1 MINQITLIS
10 CIWQRNI
17 TILLHS
23 KGKIFSTIGL
33 ALRIKTLIFNQQI
46 KIRGKMKS
54 LYMGLLL
61 FVLSIGLS
69 FTPNTAANEQQQTV
83 NITGV
88 VTDIDT
94 DTPLADVTIKVVDTN
109 IKVKTDETGVFSL
122 ELPAGSYTFQVSA
135 QFYNASVL
143 SEIEVNA
150 QLTNE
155 PLQVTLEPQV
165 VTLDAI
171 TMKVRLSQSGERGLL
186 EKRMRSS
193 RIEDSIS
200 TEEISRLPDSSAAQA
215 IKRVTGVS
223 IVGGKYVFVRG
234 LGERY
239 SNTLLNNVE
248 IPSPEPNR
256 RVVPMDIFPASL
268 LASLQTVKTF
278 SPDQPGGFAGGSV
291 QVFTKDFP
299 EALTMSLSMSTG
311 FNTQATG
318 TEGLTYPGGTLDF
331 LGFDDGSRDLPEIIQ
346 DRAEDIPIRE
356 RGRFTTTGFTK
367 EEIQEFGRSFSN
379 VWSPERHTIP
389 VNQGYKLSLGNSN
402 TVFGKQ
408 FGYLGVISYGNS
420 HSYNTQVRK
429 AFRIGLNET
438 LSPVTDYAVEESGH
452 EVDWGSV
459 VNASLR
465 FSNDHILSLR
475 TLTTHTAEDQ
485 TRTWTGFNA
494 DRNTDLQSSR
504 LRYVERQLFSGQ
516 LAGTHGFNFGT
527 PELKTVSIE
536 ENLATIDGAVVD
548 QTEIEDDPADLS
560 VEWRL
565 TYSRAA
571 RNEPDT
577 RETIYEDR
585 EGEFTFRDVTHSGS
599 RFFFD
604 LEDDEYNGRV
614 DLTVP
619 IRRDGFLK
627 LGGLLRDR
635 ARSFDVRRFRFLPSD
650 NVDSTVDLSSSPET
664 LFDSKNIAPRIFE
677 LRESTLATDNYLADH
692 NIYSGYLM
700 FDIPLTDKWQLM
712 AGLRLESSSQVV
724 TTFDPFSPVLVP
736 IKADLET
743 LDLLPGANLTYRLTE
758 RMNLRVAMSRTVTRP
773 DFRELAPFEFTDFVG
788 GRTILGNPELERTL
802 IDNFDFRWEVFPDTI
817 GGGVIAISAFYKRF
831 QKPIEQIIQPQAE
844 VRITYENAEGA
855 NNYGVELEIRQN
867 LGVFSSKMR
876 AFSINTNAAFIAS
889 RVVLPEDVG
898 IQTSFERPLQ
908 GQCPYIINISLGYE
922 EPNWGISSSAA
933 YNIYGRRLSDVGN
946 HGAPDVFEQPRG
958 QLDLS
963 FGRTF
968 ANSYKFSISGKN
980 LIDPDVHFKQGDQ
993 TSVSYKIGRSFS
1005 LGISYS
1011 L

>member
-1 MINQITLIS
+1 MRNLYIGLLCS
-10 CIWQRNI
+10 VFCIG
-17 TILLHS
+17 L
-23 KGKIFSTIGL
+23 FSTLNAI
-33 ALRIKTLIFNQQI
+33 AEE
-46 KIRGKMKS
+46 S
-54 LYMGLLL
+54 
-61 FVLSIGLS
+61 
-69 FTPNTAANEQQQTV
+69 QQTV
-83 NITGV
+83 NIKGV
-88 VTDIDT
+88 VVDVDT
-94 DTPLADVTIKVVDTN
+94 DTPLSDVTIKVVDTN
-109 IKVKTDETGVFSL
+109 IKVKTDESGAFSL
-122 ELPAGSYTFQVSA
+122 ELPIGTYALQVSA
-135 QFYNASVL
+135 PFYTTSII
-143 SEIEVNA
+143 SEIEVNVEGTTESIRVI
-150 QLTNE
+150 LD
-155 PLQVTLEPQV
+155 PKV

-171 TMKVRLSQSGERGLL
+171 KMKVRLSQSGERGLL

-299 EALTMSLSMSTG
+299 DALTMSLSLSTG

-318 TEGLTYPGGTLDF
+318 TDGLTYPGGSLDF
-331 LGFDDGSRDLPEIIQ
+331 LGFDDGSRELPAIIQ
-346 DRAEDIPIRE
+346 EKADEIPIRE
-356 RGRFTTTGFTK
+356 RGRFTTRGFTS

-379 VWSPERHTIP
+379 VWSPERHTVP
-389 VNQGYKLSLGNSN
+389 VNQGYKFSLGNSN

-465 FSNDHILSLR
+465 FSPHHILSLR
-475 TLTTHTAEDQ
+475 TLTTHAAEDQ

-494 DRNTDLQSSR
+494 DRNTDLQSAR

-527 PELKTVSIE
+527 PELKTVSME
-536 ENLATIDGAVVD
+536 ENLETIDDAVVEK
-548 QTEIEDDPADLS
+548 TEKGDDPADLS
-560 VEWRL
+560 LEWRL

-585 EGEFTFRDVTHSGS
+585 DGQYTFRDVTHSGS

-604 LEDDEYNGRV
+604 LEDDEYNARV
-614 DLTVP
+614 DMTIPV
-619 IRRDGFLK
+619 RRDGFFK
-627 LGGLLRDR
+627 FGGLLRDR
-635 ARSFDVRRFRFLPSD
+635 VRSFDVRRFRFLPSD
-650 NVDSTVDLSSSPET
+650 NIDATVDLASPPET
-664 LFDSKNIAPRIFE
+664 LFNSDNIAPRVFE
-677 LRESTLATDNYLADH
+677 LSESTLATDNYTADH
-692 NIYSGYLM
+692 NVYSGYLM
-700 FDIPLTDKWQLM
+700 LDIPLAAKWQLM
-712 AGLRLESSSQVV
+712 TGLRLESSEQVV
-724 TTFDPFSPVLVP
+724 TTYDPFSPVLIP
-736 IKADLET
+736 IKADLGT

-758 RMNLRVAMSRTVTRP
+758 RMNLRVAVSRTVTRP

-788 GRTILGNPELERTL
+788 GRTILGNPDLDRTL
-802 IDNFDFRWEVFPDTI
+802 IDNYDFRWEVFPDTS
-817 GGGVIAISAFYKRF
+817 GGGVVAISAFYKRF

-844 VRITYENAEGA
+844 VRITYENAEAA
-855 NNYGVELEIRQN
+855 NNYGLEFEARQN
-867 LGVFSSKMR
+867 LGVISPKLS
-876 AFSINTNAAFIAS
+876 AFSINTNAAFITS

-898 IQTSFERPLQ
+898 IQTSSERSLQ
-908 GQCPYIINISLGYE
+908 GQCPYIINLSFGYE
-922 EPNWGISSSAA
+922 DPNWGIASSIA

-946 HGAPDVFEQPRG
+946 HGAPDVFEQQRG
-958 QLDLS
+958 QLDMS
-963 FGRTF
+963 FSRTV
-968 ANSYKFSISGKN
+968 ADAYKFSFSAKN
-980 LIDPDVHFKQGDQ
+980 LLDPEIHFKQGDE
-993 TSVSYKIGRSFS
+993 TSVRYKIGRSFS
-1005 LGISYS
+1005 LGISYN